1 MIKNGFLTF
10 CFSFIPGAG
19 QMYQGYMKRGL
30 SQVTAFVLLI
40 ALGAGLFGP
49 IAVFAA
55 VVYMYSFFDSL
66 NLRSQ
71 LKMGICPPDD
81 YQFNLDELKGLARLA
96 MQRHNLVGW
105 GLVLLGV
112 WGLYSNFIYPWVW
125 GLADIFGYD
134 NPVVNAVRSLIN
146 NLPTLAVSVV
156 FVYAGVR
163 LIRGFGIQ
171 KGGELPQEL
180 DEDFTEYK
188 GE

>member
-71 LKMGICPPDD
+71 LKMGICPPDE
-81 YQFNLDELKGLARLA
+81 YQFK
-96 MQRHNLVGW
+96 LVGW

-125 GLADIFGYD
+125 DLADIFGYD

-146 NLPTLAVSVV
+146 NLPTLAVSVI

-163 LIRGFGIQ
+163 LIRGSGPK
-171 KGGELPQEL
+171 KGGELPQDLE
-180 DEDFTEYK
+180 DDFTEYK